1 MLRIK
6 NVSARN
12 FLSIGNITQAV
23 NFDTSNLTLVLGNNL
38 DLGGDGS
45 RNGVGKA
52 QPLYSKIKIPGG
64 WTTMGNI
71 TVGDIVSTP
80 DGQNA
85 KVIGTFPQGS
95 KPTYR
100 VSFNDGRTV
109 DACEDHLWKVYSHA
123 FNHKSEDCYQVLST
137 KEIINHLEKYKN
149 YKNKSSGY
157 IYVPLLEDNSP
168 DTDLPMDPY
177 TFGLLLGD
185 GSFSKSKRGFSSSDS
200 ELVEYVSNNLL
211 ENITLHQAD
220 HHKEC
225 DYSIKCIKQT
235 NPSAYSVFLRNLN
248 LYGKLSHEKF
258 IPDQFKYAGT
268 QQKIDL
274 IAGLVDSDGHVS
286 ATGALSITTTSKK
299 LAQDIREVVHSIGG
313 IASIRSSTNRTY
325 MYKGV
330 RKKCKDA
337 YTVCIRF
344 RTPNQL
350 SRLPRKKNLLPGK
363 DYQYRNLKLKIDSI
377 HYIGEV
383 ENKCIM
389 IDHPDHLYITD
400 NFVVTHNTAI
410 INALSYAL
418 YGEALD
424 SVKKDNLINHTNGKG
439 MMVTVDFEIKGTPY
453 RIERGRRP
461 NVLRFYVNGIA
472 DEDNEGQG
480 DSRETQK
487 IIEDT
492 VGFSHTMFKHIVAL
506 NTYSIPFLQLRTNEQ
521 RDMIEQLLGITE
533 ISSKAETLKEL
544 LRNTRD
550 AVREEEIQINALEA
564 SNKRIESN
572 IKDIQNRS
580 RAWEKQRKA
589 TVIQLEAAITQ
600 LEEIDVDQE
609 LDLHS
614 QLTHVIEIE
623 RSHQALKNEHS
634 QLSTSLQR
642 SKKNV
647 EQLRDQ
653 LKSLKEGVCHA
664 CGQDTHHLETHAEN
678 ISRLER
684 DLTEEEKYYS
694 GLCES
699 LTAAEAKIAELG
711 EIPPRP
717 KTFYNNVSDAH
728 AHKHNLQNLVEQLAN
743 KTEEENPYISQI
755 EGLQKTGLVPI
766 SFDRINDL
774 NYLREHQEFLYKL
787 LTSKDSFIRKK
798 IIDQNIAYL
807 NHRLAY
813 YLESIGLPHE
823 VRFLSDLSVEIQDL
837 GRNLD
842 FAQLSRGERN
852 RLILS
857 LSWAFRDIYES
868 LNHPI
873 NLLCIDELVD
883 NGLDSTGVEMA
894 LAILKRM
901 SRDHNRS
908 VFLISHREELIGRV
922 NTVLMVEKSGG
933 FTSYSTDTE
942 YQE

>member
-1 MLRIK
+1 MLQVK
-6 NVSARN
+6 SVSARN

-23 NFDTSNLTLVLGNNL
+23 NFDTNNLTLVLGNNL

-52 QPLYSKIKIPGG
+52 QPLYSRIKTPSG
-64 WTTMGNI
+64 WTTMGQI
-71 TVGDIVSTP
+71 AIGDTVSTP
-80 DGQNA
+80 DGQDA
-85 KVIGTFPQGS
+85 KVIGTYPQGL

-100 VSFNDGRTV
+100 FSFNDGRTV
-109 DACEDHLWKVYSHA
+109 DACEDHLWKVYSPA
-123 FNHKSEDCYQVLST
+123 FKYKSNDCYQILST
-137 KEIINHLEKYKN
+137 KEIIDHLEKYKD

-157 IYVPLLEDNSP
+157 IYVPLIKDNTL
-168 DTDLPMDPY
+168 DTNLPMDPY

-185 GSFSKSKRGFSSSDS
+185 GSFSKSNRGFSSSDP
-200 ELVEYVSNNLL
+200 ELVDHVLNNLL
-211 ENITLHQAD
+211 ENVTLHKAKY
-220 HHKEC
+220 HKKY
-225 DYSIKCIKQT
+225 DYAIKCIKQA
-235 NPSAYSVFLRNLN
+235 NPSPYSIFLKDLG

-258 IPDQFKYAGT
+258 IPDQFKHAGT
-268 QQKIDL
+268 QQRIDL
-274 IAGLVDSDGHVS
+274 IAGLVDSDGYVS
-286 ATGALSITTTSKK
+286 ATGALSITTVSKK
-299 LAQDIREVVHSIGG
+299 LAQDIQEIVHSIGG
-313 IASIRSSTNRTY
+313 IANIRSNKNQTY
-325 MYKGV
+325 VYKEK
-330 RKKCKDA
+330 RRSCKDS
-337 YTVCIRF
+337 YTVCIRY

-350 SRLPRKKNLLPGK
+350 SRLPRKKNLLPGE
-363 DYQYRNLKLKIDSI
+363 DYQYKNLKLKIDSI
-377 HYIGEV
+377 QYIGEV
-383 ENKCIM
+383 ESKCIM

-424 SVKKDNLINHTNGKG
+424 SVKKDNLINHTNGKN

-453 RIERGRRP
+453 RIERGRKP
-461 NVLRFYVNGIA
+461 NVLRFFVNGIS

-492 VGFSHTMFKHIVAL
+492 IGFSHTMFKHIVAL
-506 NTYSIPFLQLRTNEQ
+506 NTYSIPFLQLRNNEQ

-544 LRNTRD
+544 LRNTKD
-550 AVREEEIQINALEA
+550 SIREEEIQINALEA

-580 RAWEKQRKA
+580 RAWENQRKA
-589 TVIQLEAAITQ
+589 TVAQLEAAIKQ
-600 LEEIDVDQE
+600 LEEIDIEDE
-609 LDLHS
+609 LELHR
-614 QLTHVIEIE
+614 QLAKVIEIE
-623 RSHQALKNEHS
+623 RSHQSLKSEHS
-634 QLSTSLQR
+634 RLSTSLQR

-647 EQLRDQ
+647 KQLEDQ
-653 LKSLKEGVCHA
+653 LESSKEGICHA
-664 CGQDTHHLETHAEN
+664 CGQDTHHLETHAEHVG
-678 ISRLER
+678 RLER
-684 DLTEEEKYYS
+684 DLTEEQKYYK
-694 GLCES
+694 GILES
-699 LTAAEAKIAELG
+699 LETAEAEIEALG
-711 EIPPRP
+711 EIPAKP
-717 KTFYNNVSDAH
+717 KTFYSDVSDAH
-728 AHKHNLQNLVEQLAN
+728 AHKHNLQNLIEQLAN
-743 KTEEENPYISQI
+743 KKDEENPYVSQI
-755 EGLQKTGLVPI
+755 EGLKETGLVPV
-766 SFDRINDL
+766 SFDRINEL

-807 NHRLAY
+807 NHRLAH

-837 GRNLD
+837 GRSLD

-901 SRDHNRS
+901 SREHNRS

-922 NTVLMVEKSGG
+922 NSVLMVEKSDG
-933 FTSYSTDTE
+933 FTSYNTDAE